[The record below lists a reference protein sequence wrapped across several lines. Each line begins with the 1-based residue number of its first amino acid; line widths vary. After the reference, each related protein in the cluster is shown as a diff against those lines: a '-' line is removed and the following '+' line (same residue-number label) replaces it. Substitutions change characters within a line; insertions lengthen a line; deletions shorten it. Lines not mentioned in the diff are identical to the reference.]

1 LIEDFTRQIREAVAA
16 GRPIEFTE
24 IHQEDGVLRE
34 LGDVVDGW
42 VKPNQ
47 HLGVLVRLDK
57 DNPAA
62 RYLHKAVKPVEQG
75 GKGKQVGMSIFGH
88 VPAGGFK
95 TEWVPEVGKALRTF
109 YNVKLTSIGRTT
121 RPVWTHS
128 LGTVLAKAVA
138 DSTDATGANPEMTKE
153 KETPKASDNRDEPK
167 ETVTPNAADDL
178 ANPEVETKMDDEP
191 KVEDTTTATTPGEGD
206 KEKKAD
212 EHARLLAEEAAAPT
226 GMTNDEIAAK
236 AQPTVDKV
244 RVAKI
249 NQLFTLM
256 QEFDLIDKVDTTS
269 QPETPVVGKSEPTGE
284 DIGEVVRKAVED
296 ATTDLRTKLTETE
309 TQLQAVLANTPEG
322 SAPALLA
329 KSEETEEFLRE
340 FNAMSPSERL
350 RFALAATHGK

>member
-1 LIEDFTRQIREAVAA
+1 
-16 GRPIEFTE
+16 
-24 IHQEDGVLRE
+24 
-34 LGDVVDGW
+34 
-42 VKPNQ
+42 
-47 HLGVLVRLDK
+47 
-57 DNPAA
+57 
-62 RYLHKAVKPVEQG
+62 
-75 GKGKQVGMSIFGH
+75 MSIFGH
-88 VPAGGFK
+88 VPAGGYK
-95 TEWVPEVGKALRTF
+95 TEWEMGKALRTF